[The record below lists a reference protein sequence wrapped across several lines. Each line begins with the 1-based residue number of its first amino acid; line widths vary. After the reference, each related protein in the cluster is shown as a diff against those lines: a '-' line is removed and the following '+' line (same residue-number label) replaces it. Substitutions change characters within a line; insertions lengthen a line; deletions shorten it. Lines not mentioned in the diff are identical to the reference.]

1 MKNESNDNLGKI
13 LKTRRLM
20 MAHTL
25 SELAMLSEV
34 STSHLARI
42 ERGER
47 FPSASILKRIAKPLG
62 LNEIELF
69 TIAGYLPSTPNDMG
83 QSTTLDSLNN
93 LDAYVASVLA
103 SEPVDKQRAIIG
115 IFNILK
121 AISSETTAQ
130 TSDYNRTSN

>member
-1 MKNESNDNLGKI
+1 MRSSGNNLGRM

-62 LNEIELF
+62 LSEIELF
-69 TIAGYLPSTPNDMG
+69 TVAGYLPSTSPETG
-83 QSTTLDSLNN
+83 QSVTMDSIYNLDS
-93 LDAYVASVLA
+93 YVAAVLA
-103 SEPVDKQRAIIG
+103 SEPVSRQRAIIG

-121 AISSETTAQ
+121 AISSEPEVPAGEYK
-130 TSDYNRTSN
+130 STSN

>member
-1 MKNESNDNLGKI
+1 MRNDSNNLGQI

-25 SELAMLSEV
+25 SELSMLSDV

-47 FPSASILKRIAKPLG
+47 FPSASILRRIAKPLG

-69 TIAGYLPSTPNDMG
+69 TIAGYLPSTPPDTG
-83 QSTTLDSLNN
+83 QNTTPGSLYNLDS
-93 LDAYVASVLA
+93 YVASVLA
-103 SEPVDKQRAIIG
+103 SEPITKQRAIIG

-121 AISSETTAQ
+121 AISSE
-130 TSDYNRTSN
+130 NKV